1 MQRHCVCTCRAL
13 CYVTAT
19 ASWRATTGN
28 KSWLTPCHL
37 PSFAKQTQ
45 LTSREIRFSGGYR
58 VSATCVT
65 PKWNYQLI
73 IICRRSAVCICWG
86 FIPHGTARAA
96 RSLLNFHWFP
106 PDCLCESGSQ
116 PPSIR
121 KDVKY
126 RARRT
131 RIESGREGGGEREGE
146 RLRKAGKKA

>member
-1 MQRHCVCTCRAL
+1 M
-13 CYVTAT
+13 
-19 ASWRATTGN
+19 
-28 KSWLTPCHL
+28 
-37 PSFAKQTQ
+37 
-45 LTSREIRFSGGYR
+45 
-58 VSATCVT
+58 
-65 PKWNYQLI
+65 
-73 IICRRSAVCICWG
+73 
-86 FIPHGTARAA
+86 RAA

-146 RLRKAGKKA
+146 RLRKAGKKALMRRRIKEVELRMIKRAGAGKWLFGQINGVLNQISNYFMPHLAE